1 LRFYGKLGRVRP
13 VSQAYYESEKLFF
26 GDALVDE
33 ANLRKAHEQH
43 MMYNPA
49 RGERHMS
56 ETLSLE
62 NRVALVTGGSRGIG
76 RAVALELA
84 ARGAAVV
91 VNYNKSSEAADE
103 VVKKIQEGGGK
114 AAAFQADV
122 SDLKQA
128 EALVKFAVE
137 TFGDLSILVNNA
149 GITKDT
155 LIMMMSES
163 DWDSVISTN
172 LKSTFNCSKAAVK
185 HMMRKR
191 YGRVINM
198 SSVVGQLGKP
208 RQTNYSASK
217 GGQIAFTKSLAREVA
232 ARNITVNAIAPGFVD
247 TEILDAMSPEV
258 LEAALKMVPLARK
271 AKPEEVAYAVAFL
284 ASDQAAFIT
293 GQVLGVDG
301 GMAMM

>member
-1 LRFYGKLGRVRP
+1 MT
-13 VSQAYYESEKLFF
+13 
-26 GDALVDE
+26 D
-33 ANLRKAHEQH
+33 
-43 MMYNPA
+43 
-49 RGERHMS
+49 
-56 ETLSLE
+56 TLSLE
-62 NRVALVTGGSRGIG
+62 NKVAVVTGGSRGIG

-84 ARGAAVV
+84 ALGASVV
-91 VNYNKSSEAADE
+91 VNYNSSPDAAND
-103 VVKKIQEGGGK
+103 VVKMIEEAGGK

-122 SDLKQA
+122 SDFKQA
-128 EALVKFAVE
+128 EGLIKFAVE
-137 TFGDLSILVNNA
+137 TFGDLTILVNNA

-155 LIMMMSES
+155 LIMMMSEA
-163 DWDSVISTN
+163 DWDSVINTN

-191 YGRVINM
+191 TGRIINM
-198 SSVVGQLGKP
+198 ASVAGQMGNP
-208 RQTNYSASK
+208 GQVNYSASK

-258 LEAALKMVPLARK
+258 LEAALKLVPLGRK

-293 GQVLGVDG
+293 GQVLAVDG

>member
-1 LRFYGKLGRVRP
+1 M
-13 VSQAYYESEKLFF
+13 A
-26 GDALVDE
+26 DA
-33 ANLRKAHEQH
+33 
-43 MMYNPA
+43 
-49 RGERHMS
+49 S
-56 ETLSLE
+56 SLE
-62 NRVALVTGGSRGIG
+62 NKVALITGGSRGIG

-91 VNYNKSSEAADE
+91 VNFHKSPEAAGD
-103 VVKKIQEGGGK
+103 VVKKIQEAGGK

-122 SDLKQA
+122 SDIKQA
-128 EALVKFAVE
+128 EALVKFAVQ

-163 DWDSVISTN
+163 DWDAVITTN

-191 YGRVINM
+191 YGRIINM
-198 SSVVGQLGKP
+198 SSVAGQMGNAG
-208 RQTNYSASK
+208 QTNYSASK

-232 ARNITVNAIAPGFVD
+232 SRNITVNAIAPGFID
-247 TEILDAMSPEV
+247 TEILEGMPADI

-271 AKPEEVAYAVAFL
+271 GKPEEVAYAVAFL
-284 ASDQAAFIT
+284 ASDEAGFIT